1 MAVDF
6 GVSNTDIVWR
16 AGAVTR
22 HESIPS
28 EGQPDETRVRRALA
42 AVDLDPQYV
51 AWIAVTGGNRA
62 LVPSIIDG
70 CTLHR
75 VEEVQGIGRGGLAM
89 AQRDA
94 AVVVSAGSGTAVIA
108 ATRDRARH
116 VTGTGVGGGTLLGL
130 SRLLIGTV
138 DPTEIDALSRAG
150 TDTTH
155 NLMLH
160 EVLGEAIGSLPVD
173 TTAVNFGRVARHAVS
188 ASREDTAAALVN
200 MVGQVIAVIAINAT
214 RAEQMTD
221 AVIVGHLADMPSVR
235 HVFELVAQFYG
246 ASLLMPEHGGA
257 ATALGALL
265 VVQDRLA

>member
-6 GVSNTDIVWR
+6 GVSNTDIVLR
-16 AGAVTR
+16 VEAMTL

-28 EGQPDETRVRRALA
+28 EGQPDEAQIRRALA
-42 AVDLDPQYV
+42 AVELRPQDF

-62 LVPSIIDG
+62 LVPPVIDG
-70 CTLHR
+70 RALHR
-75 VEEVQGIGRGGLAM
+75 VDEVQAIGRGGLTL

-108 ATRDRARH
+108 ATRDGARH

-130 SRLLIGTV
+130 SRMLIDTV
-138 DPTEIDALSRAG
+138 DPAEIDTLSRAG
-150 TDTTH
+150 TDMAH

-160 EVLGEAIGSLPVD
+160 EVLGEAIGSLPAD

-188 ASREDTAAALVN
+188 ARREDTAAALVN

-214 RAEQMTD
+214 RAEQMRD
-221 AVIVGHLADMPSVR
+221 AVIIGHLVDMPSVR

-246 ASLLMPEHGGA
+246 ASVLIPEHGGA
-257 ATALGALL
+257 ATALGALQ
-265 VVQDRLA
+265 VVQDRLR